1 MSVSSEF
8 AQVTRDGFRTR
19 LIAVFAVIGVGNLAA
34 WCWALAT
41 FAGQPILLSTAGLAF
56 TLGLRH
62 ALDADHIAAID
73 NVTRKL
79 MQDNK
84 RPVAVGFFF
93 ALGHSAVL
101 LLASLAVAFAAN
113 SLIDRLAAYR
123 DVGAVVGTLASTL
136 FLVAIAIA
144 NVAVLSRVVRALLR
158 AKRGEQVRDED
169 IDALLQQQGWLA
181 RWFRPLFRL
190 IPVSCWHL
198 FPLGFLFA
206 LGFETA
212 SEVSLFGLAAET
224 AQKVSTSS
232 ILVFPA
238 LFAAGMTLVDTLDG
252 VLMLGAYGWAHRNPV
267 RKLLYN
273 ASITALSVA
282 LAFVIAGIEAFGLL
296 IEHFRLQGA
305 VWDSIAGLNES
316 FGALGF
322 GIVVL
327 FVVCWIVSVVLF
339 HANSNV
345 RRNERA

>member
-1 MSVSSEF
+1 MSASREF
-8 AQVTRDGFRTR
+8 AQVTKNGFRTR
-19 LIAVFAVIGVGNLAA
+19 LIVVFTVIAVGNLAA
-34 WCWALAT
+34 WAWALAA
-41 FAGQPILLSTAGLAF
+41 FADQPMLLGTAGLAF
-56 TLGLRH
+56 SLGLRH

-79 MQDNK
+79 MQEHK

-113 SLIDRLAAYR
+113 SLIEKLMAYR
-123 DVGAVVGTLASTL
+123 DIGAVVGTLASTL
-136 FLVAIAIA
+136 FLVAIALA
-144 NVAVLSRVVRALLR
+144 NVVVLSRVVRALLR

-169 IDALLQQQGWLA
+169 IDDLLQQQGWLA

-190 IPVSCWHL
+190 ISASWHL

-252 VLMLGAYGWAHRNPV
+252 VLMLGAYGWAYRNPV

-282 LAFVIAGIEAFGLL
+282 LAFVIAGIEVSGLAV
-296 IEHFRLQGA
+296 EHFRLQGA
-305 VWDSIAGLNES
+305 VWDSIAGLNAR
-316 FGALGF
+316 FGTLGF
-322 GIVVL
+322 VIVVL

-339 HANSNV
+339 HANSYV

>member
-1 MSVSSEF
+1 MSASSEF
-8 AQVTRDGFRTR
+8 KQVRKDSFRTR
-19 LIAVFAVIGVGNLAA
+19 LIAVLAVIGVGNLAA
-34 WCWALAT
+34 WTWAMAA
-41 FAGQPILLSTAGLAF
+41 FADQPMLLGTAVLAF
-56 TLGLRH
+56 SLGLRH

-79 MQDNK
+79 MQENK

-113 SLIDRLAAYR
+113 SLIEKLAAYR
-123 DVGAVVGTLASTL
+123 DVGAVVGTTASAL
-136 FLVAIAIA
+136 FLLAIAVA
-144 NVAVLSRVVRALLR
+144 NLTVLGQVVRALR
-158 AKRGEQVRDED
+158 RVQRGEQVRDED
-169 IDALLQQQGWLA
+169 IDALLQQQGWLV
-181 RWFRPLFRL
+181 RWFRPMFGLVR
-190 IPVSCWHL
+190 SSWQL

-224 AQKVSTSS
+224 AQKVSTPS

-252 VLMLGAYGWAHRNPV
+252 VLMLGAYGWAYRNPV
-267 RKLLYN
+267 CKLLYN
-273 ASITALSVA
+273 TSITALSVA
-282 LAFVIAGIEAFGLL
+282 LAFVIAGIEGAGLL
-296 IEHFRLQGA
+296 VECFRLQGA
-305 VWDSIAGLNES
+305 VWDGIAGLNAS
-316 FGALGF
+316 FGTLGI

-327 FVVCWIVSVVLF
+327 FVVCWIVSVILF
-339 HANSNV
+339 HGNGYV

>member
-1 MSVSSEF
+1 MSAGSEF
-8 AQVTRDGFRTR
+8 AQVTKDSFRTR

-34 WCWALAT
+34 WAWALAA
-41 FAGQPILLSTAGLAF
+41 FADQPMLLGTAGLAF
-56 TLGLRH
+56 SLGLRH

-79 MQDNK
+79 MQDNR
-84 RPVAVGFFF
+84 RPVAIGFFF

-101 LLASLAVAFAAN
+101 LLASLVVGFAAN
-113 SLIDRLAAYR
+113 SLIEQLAEYR
-123 DVGAVVGTLASTL
+123 DVGAVVGTLASTV

-144 NVAVLSRVVRALLR
+144 NVAVLSQVVRALLR
-158 AKRGEQVRDED
+158 ATRGEQVRDED

-190 IPVSCWHL
+190 ISSSWHL

-252 VLMLGAYGWAHRNPV
+252 VLMLGAYGWAYRNPV

-282 LAFVIAGIEAFGLL
+282 LAFVIAGIEASGLL
-296 IEHFRLQGA
+296 IEHFGLQGA
-305 VWDSIAGLNES
+305 VWDGIAGLNAN
-316 FGALGF
+316 FGTLGF
-322 GIVVL
+322 GIVAL
-327 FVVCWIVSVVLF
+327 FVVCWIASVVLF
-339 HANSNV
+339 HANSYA